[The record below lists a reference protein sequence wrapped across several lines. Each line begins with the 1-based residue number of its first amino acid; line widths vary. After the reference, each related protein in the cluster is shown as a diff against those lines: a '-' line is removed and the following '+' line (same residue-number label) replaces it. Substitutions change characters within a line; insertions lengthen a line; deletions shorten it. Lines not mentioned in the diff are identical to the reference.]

1 VSCKTLFFRNRLQ
14 WVLINE
20 VHLVSAWGKDFRKSY
35 AILDVRYWVGEKVW
49 FGCTDAQR
57 RICDFAGFKE
67 DTQIVRTLIDRPDI
81 AFIREVVK
89 NNEKLSF
96 RPLYFVISRFTGFK
110 SVR

>member
-1 VSCKTLFFRNRLQ
+1 MGTDRRSPSGICMGQGLS
-14 WVLINE
+14 E
-20 VHLVSAWGKDFRKSY
+20 VVCDTRS
-35 AILDVRYWVGEKVW
+35 VRYWVGEKVW
-49 FGCTDAQR
+49 FGCTATLDTDAQR

-89 NNEKLSF
+89 KNEKLSF

>member
-1 VSCKTLFFRNRLQ
+1 
-14 WVLINE
+14 VLIDE

-35 AILDVRYWVGEKVW
+35 AILDSVRLLDSVRYWVGDKVW
-49 FGCTDAQR
+49 FGCTATLDTDAQR

-67 DTQIVRTLIDRPDI
+67 DTRIIRTSIDRPDI

-89 NNEKLSF
+89 KNEKLSF